1 MATEYAVLTR
11 ELFEALVSLDD
22 GFAETSEIEIV
33 PLAKLRVKSEDA
45 ATSRLSGEEPGEWIG
60 RITELTK
67 NY

>member
-33 PLAKLRVKSEDA
+33 PLAKLRAKGDDA
-45 ATSRLSGEEPGEWIG
+45 ATSTLSGEEPGEWIG

>member
-45 ATSRLSGEEPGEWIG
+45 ATSRLSGDDPGGFESG
-60 RITELTK
+60 KLL
-67 NY
+67 N

>member
-22 GFAETSEIEIV
+22 GFAETDEIEIV

-45 ATSRLSGEEPGEWIG
+45 ATSRLSGDDPGGFESG
-60 RITELTK
+60 KLL
-67 NY
+67 N

>member
-22 GFAETSEIEIV
+22 GFAETGEIEMV

-45 ATSRLSGEEPGEWIG
+45 ATSRLSGDDPGGFESG
-60 RITELTK
+60 KLL
-67 NY
+67 N